1 MYLAA
6 RRASLTSGSPRVLDS
21 LRSHT
26 TCGTLSI
33 GGLLCSGITKVNRP
47 VDRIIL
53 NQGRERSLLRRH
65 PWVFSGALDHVEGTP
80 QSGETVDVFSGDGR
94 FLGRG
99 AYSPESQIRVRV
111 WTFDQGEEINAV
123 FLACRI
129 EASISL
135 REALQ
140 VPAETDVFR

>member
-1 MYLAA
+1 
-6 RRASLTSGSPRVLDS
+6 
-21 LRSHT
+21 
-26 TCGTLSI
+26 
-33 GGLLCSGITKVNRP
+33 
-47 VDRIIL
+47 
-53 NQGRERSLLRRH
+53 
-65 PWVFSGALDHVEGTP
+65 VFSGALDHVEGTP